1 LFCGIVHWVVV
12 VEPAPPPVFE
22 DDVVVVTL
30 VDVVVEFEL
39 LDGDEL
45 QAARPRAKATD
56 ANPSRD
62 RFFRLALFRLV
73 PRGACSCDMNSILWT
88 SLHSFPRTTSEGVDV
103 FRESPAT
110 QGHWAG
116 DSRCPAQH

>member
-1 LFCGIVHWVVV
+1 LFCGSVHWVVV
-12 VEPAPPPVFE
+12 VEPPPPPVFE

-62 RFFRLALFRLV
+62 RFFRLVLLRLV
-73 PRGACSCDMNSILWT
+73 PLGACSCDINSICGPR
-88 SLHSFPRTTSEGVDV
+88 SLASLGLRPK
-103 FRESPAT
+103 ESIC
-110 QGHWAG
+110 
-116 DSRCPAQH
+116 SRNLRPF

>member
-30 VDVVVEFEL
+30 VDVVVVEFEL

-45 QAARPRAKATD
+45 QAARPKAKATD

-73 PRGACSCDMNSILWT
+73 PW
-88 SLHSFPRTTSEGVDV
+88 
-103 FRESPAT
+103 
-110 QGHWAG
+110 
-116 DSRCPAQH
+116 